1 MLNVI
6 RKIVIWIIGL
16 PILLISICFI
26 TVASML
32 TTVGTFVFKSIS
44 VLVILLTGFFI
55 LVKVMPVNSE
65 LIPMILLSVGM
76 FWIPELMAIPVAGV
90 LFIQKAIW
98 EMMID

>member
-44 VLVILLTGFFI
+44 VLAILLA
-55 LVKVMPVNSE
+55 LQQCYYEKRALE
-65 LIPMILLSVGM
+65 KLIGIYNGDT
-76 FWIPELMAIPVAGV
+76 F
-90 LFIQKAIW
+90 
-98 EMMID
+98 EMRDQVF